1 MLNSCKTVEELPLE
15 GRRVFIRVDFNVPLD
30 EEGNITNDTRIRRS
44 LPTIEYVLD
53 HGGKVILASHLGR
66 PKGKPHPRLSLKPV
80 AIRLARLLKKEV
92 KFAPDCV
99 GPQVEAMAKD
109 LQPGEVLLLE
119 NLRFHPGETKNDPE
133 FAREL
138 ARLAEVYVNDA
149 FGTAHRKHAST
160 YGIVHFVGEAGIGFL
175 MKQEIEYFQRAL
187 VNPERPLLA
196 VVGGAKVS
204 TKIGILEALLKKV
217 DKMIIGGAMAFTFYR
232 YLGWPTGKSLVEEEM
247 VETAG
252 RILREARDRGVKF
265 YIPVDV
271 VVAPEVSPH
280 APSKT
285 VPNQEIPREWMGL
298 DIGPAS
304 ITLFEEVMADVQ
316 TVIWNGPM
324 GVFEIDKFKH
334 GTFAIARAIGRSSA
348 LSIAGGGDTDVAI
361 HNAGVMDQIS
371 YISTGGGA
379 FLELLEKGTLPAL
392 EVLKEKGRAS

>member
-1 MLNSCKTVEELPLE
+1 MLNCCKTLEELQLE

-30 EEGNITNDTRIRRS
+30 EGGNITDDSRIRRS

-53 HGGKVILASHLGR
+53 HGGRVILASHLGR
-66 PKGKPHPRLSLKPV
+66 PKGKPDPRLSLQPV
-80 AIRLARLLKKEV
+80 AVRLSRLLRKEV
-92 KFAPDCV
+92 KFAPDCI
-99 GPQVEAMAKD
+99 GPQVEEMVEA
-109 LQPGEVLLLE
+109 LQRGEVLLLE

-133 FAREL
+133 FSRAL
-138 ARLAEVYVNDA
+138 ARLADVYINDA
-149 FGTAHRKHAST
+149 FGTAHRRHAST
-160 YGIVHFVGEAGIGFL
+160 YGIVQFVQEMGIGFL

-187 VNPERPLLA
+187 VDPDRPLLA

-217 DKMIIGGAMAFTFYR
+217 DKLIIGGAMAFTFYR

-247 VETAG
+247 VDTAG

-271 VVAPEVSPH
+271 VVAPEISPH
-280 APSKT
+280 APSRT
-285 VPNQEIPREWMGL
+285 VPNQEIPEDWMGL

-304 ITLFEEVMADVQ
+304 ITLFEEVVADVR
-316 TVIWNGPM
+316 TIIWNGPM
-324 GVFEIDKFKH
+324 GVFEVDKFKQ
-334 GTFAIARAIGRSSA
+334 GTFSIARIIGKSSA

-361 HNAGVMDQIS
+361 HQAGVMDQIS

-392 EVLKEKGRAS
+392 EVMREKRGVS